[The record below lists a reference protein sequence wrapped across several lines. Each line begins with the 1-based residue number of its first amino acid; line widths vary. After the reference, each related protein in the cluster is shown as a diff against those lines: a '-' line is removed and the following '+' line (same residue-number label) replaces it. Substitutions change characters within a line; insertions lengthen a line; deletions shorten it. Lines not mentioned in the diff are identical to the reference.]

1 MNDVQLGNFLF
12 VNRKFHES
20 NLFHTLDLFP
30 LVSSGKMEIG
40 TIITG
45 MQSPTSNGL
54 CLMGRGEENVMY
66 S

>member
-1 MNDVQLGNFLF
+1 MNAVQLGNFLF

-30 LVSSGKMEIG
+30 LVSSEKMEIG

-45 MQSPTSNGL
+45 SPPHPMDLPSW
-54 CLMGRGEENVMY
+54 EEVKKM
-66 S
+66 